1 MEPYCKVL
9 PICYTLIQ
17 TYCEFSVG
25 QMSCGRQKMFNVGK
39 TLEIMFLNVNL
50 LILCI
55 NYYKSGQPLKNGLLS

>member
-17 TYCEFSVG
+17 TYREFSVG

-39 TLEIMFLNVNL
+39 TLNNV
-50 LILCI
+50 
-55 NYYKSGQPLKNGLLS
+55 LKC